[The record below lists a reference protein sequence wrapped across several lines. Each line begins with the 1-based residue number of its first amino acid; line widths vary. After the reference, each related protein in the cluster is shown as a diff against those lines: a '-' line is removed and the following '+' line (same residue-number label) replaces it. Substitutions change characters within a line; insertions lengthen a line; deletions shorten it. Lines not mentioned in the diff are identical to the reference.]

1 MINYDDRIEVLYRQ
15 ILMLQHKDRWSQ
27 KDHQTNDNMKHEL
40 KKLLT
45 LRTLD
50 KLESTN
56 K

>member
-1 MINYDDRIEVLYRQ
+1 MINYDDRIAVLQRQ

-27 KDHQTNDNMKHEL
+27 KDHQANDNMKHEL

-45 LRTLD
+45 LRTLNE
-50 KLESTN
+50 LESTI